1 MSGAL
6 RRFLRLGPA
15 VPRLCAAAPQFS
27 MRNRLKAGETLK
39 RQLGYLQRYEDMTTV
54 GMLSCHLSAMV
65 LPQAVLRSA
74 SQGPAL
80 VELKNGDS
88 YTGTLVAVDNFM
100 NIRLEDAVFT
110 PRTEH
115 KFEHMK
121 ECTIR
126 GQFVKFIRFP
136 DNILDRVLATQ
147 EAALGRKGRGK
158 EGKGPKPDDVNKMLS
173 VPSSLIGAIIGRG
186 GETIKRF
193 CTESGARIEV
203 SKDQIDTA
211 QERVIFLSGS
221 AEHVDRAEAMI
232 SDFVRE
238 RVANRAR
245 GSGKGNQAEGRRS
258 GGQRQGGRGK
268 GGKKGG
274 GGGGGG
280 GAPTGGAMD
289 RLEPMS
295 IPLGPSFSV

>member
-1 MSGAL
+1 MSGAS
-6 RRFLRLGPA
+6 RRFLRPGLA
-15 VPRLCAAAPQFS
+15 VPRLRAAAIAQFS
-27 MRNRLKAGETLK
+27 MRNRLKESQGETLK
-39 RQLGYLQRYEDMTTV
+39 RQLEATKSTKIDLVPETQG
-54 GMLSCHLSAMV
+54 CHLSVMV

-232 SDFVRE
+232 SDFV
-238 RVANRAR
+238 ANRAR

-258 GGQRQGGRGK
+258 GGQRHAGRGK

-274 GGGGGG
+274 GS
-280 GAPTGGAMD
+280 APTGGAMD